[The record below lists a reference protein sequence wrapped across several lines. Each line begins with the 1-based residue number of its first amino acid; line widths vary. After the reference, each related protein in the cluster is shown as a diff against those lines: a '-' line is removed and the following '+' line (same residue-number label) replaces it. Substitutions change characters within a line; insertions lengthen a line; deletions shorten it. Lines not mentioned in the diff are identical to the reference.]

1 MSIDPVANIPIE
13 SVRRRDMTEEER
25 IVGNAFKR
33 SYNSSAAIGFRSRV
47 SLGGAVRFVREAK
60 LLRNQ
65 AEALSV
71 HDRSSQKDKLR
82 TEIPDIS
89 GQEIFGQRE
98 NIARAVDSLFDEKYE
113 EATAKLSL
121 RLGLDPKAAQSALV
135 VADCARETFYN
146 NVELVSQ
153 GLN

>member
-1 MSIDPVANIPIE
+1 MF
-13 SVRRRDMTEEER
+13 
-25 IVGNAFKR
+25 G
-33 SYNSSAAIGFRSRV
+33 
-47 SLGGAVRFVREAK
+47 RF
-60 LLRNQ
+60 NFPFSDQ
-65 AEALSV
+65 
-71 HDRSSQKDKLR
+71 
-82 TEIPDIS
+82 
-89 GQEIFGQRE
+89 IFGQRE

-113 EATAKLSL
+113 ESTAKLSL